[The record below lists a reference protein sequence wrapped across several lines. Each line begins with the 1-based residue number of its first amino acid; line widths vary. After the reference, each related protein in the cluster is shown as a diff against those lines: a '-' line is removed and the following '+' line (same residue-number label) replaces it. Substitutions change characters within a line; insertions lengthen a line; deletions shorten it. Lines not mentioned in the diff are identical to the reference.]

1 MMRWSR
7 IWLHLNER
15 WNRSEQKLLVQ
26 DERYVE
32 HLVGLPKQRTQNFFV
47 LHVGFGRVLLLKGTL
62 KTGLVLKP
70 GKKFGTSLHARDFR
84 VRL

>member
-1 MMRWSR
+1 M
-7 IWLHLNER
+7 
-15 WNRSEQKLLVQ
+15 VQ

-32 HLVGLPKQRTQNFFV
+32 HLVGLAKQRTQHFFV
-47 LHVGFGRVLLLKGTL
+47 LHVGFGTVLLMEGTV
-62 KTGLVLKP
+62 KTGLVFKP